1 MKSKKGVVVSQA
13 IVIIFTVIIASVIIV
28 IATRG
33 IGLFS
38 QTGDEYQNTKLIQ
51 AFNDEFDSI
60 KMLGYGSKIK
70 AEIPSYGA
78 YLVCFVDL
86 DKINSDSADP
96 IDLPSEIQDFVNA
109 DGQDADIYLFGDN
122 IDMIDVGDISVVS
135 ENNISFC
142 INSTNYFQFYL
153 TNNGTSII
161 VSGI

>member
-33 IGLFS
+33 IGLFN
-38 QTGDEYQNTKLIQ
+38 QTGEEYQSTKLIQ
-51 AFNDEFDSI
+51 AFNNEFDSI
-60 KMLGYGSKIK
+60 KKLGYGSRIK
-70 AEIPSYGA
+70 VEIPSYGA
-78 YLVCFVDL
+78 YMICFVDL
-86 DKINSDSADP
+86 DKINLGDP
-96 IDLPSEIQDFVNA
+96 LDLPSEIQDFVNA